1 MSDDDDDDD
10 EHIKIC
16 RLLFIQNVLI
26 LFRTKI
32 DSIRRHLFIVYLGLK
47 NQTLNVK

>member
-1 MSDDDDDDD
+1 MSDDDD

-16 RLLFIQNVLI
+16 RLLFIQNVFI
-26 LFRTKI
+26 LFRTEI

-47 NQTLNVK
+47 NQTLKVK

>member
-1 MSDDDDDDD
+1 MSDDDDD

-16 RLLFIQNVLI
+16 RLLFIQTLFI

-32 DSIRRHLFIVYLGLK
+32 ELIRRHQFIVYLGLK
-47 NQTLNVK
+47 IKH